1 MEPWETRARLASKSS
16 THFSG
21 HSSGTI
27 LPAAVQLNDL
37 KHLHVLQCIHADRL
51 YESLSQLNLTIES
64 FCDGGYGTRDDG
76 AFKIFLRSLAPLRK
90 PRITSTH
97 VDPNSGESAWP
108 SLITHAPE
116 LRCLEICDHLRDHE
130 GPFMDEQRSFPT
142 FQAFC
147 GLASHLQQLSMPAPA
162 IEKETWKSDLGL
174 DAFLVKSNRNR
185 YTLRAR
191 ANITLG
197 VSSQHSILAAL
208 ETACTA

>member
-76 AFKIFLRSLAPLRK
+76 AFKIFLKIACAPPKTSYHLYTCRSELWGICLAELDN
-90 PRITSTH
+90 PR
-97 VDPNSGESAWP
+97 P
-108 SLITHAPE
+108 
-116 LRCLEICDHLRDHE
+116 
-130 GPFMDEQRSFPT
+130 
-142 FQAFC
+142 
-147 GLASHLQQLSMPAPA
+147 
-162 IEKETWKSDLGL
+162 
-174 DAFLVKSNRNR
+174 
-185 YTLRAR
+185 
-191 ANITLG
+191 
-197 VSSQHSILAAL
+197 
-208 ETACTA
+208 